1 MDRHNKKNHFGRLS
15 SAAISVVTLSALL
28 IPVASYFS
36 EDLSSSD
43 AFSPPRDYHHYPTQ
57 ENDQQ
62 EFYHPRDQARIDDD
76 DSGFEPYS
84 QLHQQPYHHPDQEE
98 QQQDL
103 GEQEEHKQEQQYHHH
118 SHQHQH
124 QHHHPHHNHQSHHHH
139 NHHFH
144 HIQQE
149 HKQVVAAAGE
159 NSGEQEQQH
168 DGPYYSSHISTNK
181 YGQGHVGNC
190 RLPDSWKGRWFQSGI
205 PNPILIDTRFIEGKG
220 TCYESSG
227 DKFLFVEKKTC
238 HRCVVIN
245 ARHGNVLEY
254 KETTF
259 CEDKAPLET
268 LCNLIQGD
276 AQLYSLFRIDAQP
289 IDCPFKGPFQF
300 SYNRGHGVCKS
311 PMSRVDVCI
320 EPSKLLLKYQA
331 CPDVPRTESTTEELQ
346 CLAEWRD
353 GAYHF
358 LVGKLNYQLAA
369 SNEDRYRCF
378 IYERT
383 KGHIIK
389 IAESGDATCIGLSSP
404 TEGAR
409 TLTFQ
414 KIHETGTK
422 CKYPSWLTMHHWY
435 SLDGKLIVRTNHKN
449 SSLSI
454 ISEDNKREQY
464 YGVNQNSLGSFS
476 GIHGAST
483 GAYTG
488 GPFGA
493 SPVIKDTTHRLFT
506 DGTRIQCQSREDIND
521 DHVAVIAHHTE
532 GCTSTTVCMHLFR
545 RDSHVIELQ
554 IREKSTGDF
563 DDYDCG
569 RPEAMG
575 PNLPYVTLIS
585 SGENSQRC
593 PHLGKYMTT
602 TITQDG
608 RVISAPAA
616 SSSDPCSTI
625 YSQFQGL
632 SSGGSGGSGG
642 GGGGS
647 IGSDASISLTNAHHQ
662 GSFHS
667 LVVGCGHRA
676 TMDFHSKCLPHEP
689 ITSYECH
696 GSWDENGIGFLIA
709 SPLSRSST
717 SASRYC
723 FTYSETDEGLQVF
736 SSSDSCL
743 RDGSPN
749 LEGIWAF
756 NLTIDGQCAEPVT
769 TGGVTRTISCDVG
782 SFTIFLLLSACF
794 LQSSSLWMISSS
806 GWMDQLR
813 VIITTVATS
822 TPYFAKK
829 LVVAPIELLVVAL
842 AFSSSTVPYLFASH
856 YHHLLSPPTFPIIR
870 QNQSMLQKQE
880 SKASLRC
887 SLSSDSTTCYEGGGR
902 SKTVNEI
909 RM

>member
-1 MDRHNKKNHFGRLS
+1 
-15 SAAISVVTLSALL
+15 
-28 IPVASYFS
+28 
-36 EDLSSSD
+36 
-43 AFSPPRDYHHYPTQ
+43 
-57 ENDQQ
+57 
-62 EFYHPRDQARIDDD
+62 
-76 DSGFEPYS
+76 
-84 QLHQQPYHHPDQEE
+84 
-98 QQQDL
+98 
-103 GEQEEHKQEQQYHHH
+103 
-118 SHQHQH
+118 
-124 QHHHPHHNHQSHHHH
+124 
-139 NHHFH
+139 
-144 HIQQE
+144 
-149 HKQVVAAAGE
+149 
-159 NSGEQEQQH
+159 
-168 DGPYYSSHISTNK
+168 
-181 YGQGHVGNC
+181 GNC

-254 KETTF
+254 KETSY

-268 LCNLIQGD
+268 LCNMIQGD

-289 IDCPFKGPFQF
+289 IDCPFKVSYRFF
-300 SYNRGHGVCKS
+300 SMRNRFLC
-311 PMSRVDVCI
+311 
-320 EPSKLLLKYQA
+320 A
-331 CPDVPRTESTTEELQ
+331 AEELQ

-389 IAESGDATCIGLSSP
+389 IAESGDATCIGLSTP
-404 TEGAR
+404 VEGAR

-414 KIHETGTK
+414 KSKQSSFHETGTK
-422 CKYPSWLTMHHWY
+422 CKYPSWLTMHHWH

-476 GIHGAST
+476 SIHGASM

-488 GPFGA
+488 GPFGG
-493 SPVIKDTTHRLFT
+493 SPIIKDTTHRLFT
-506 DGTRIQCQSREDIND
+506 DGTRIQCQSREDINE

-554 IREKSTGDF
+554 IREKGTGDF

-593 PHLGKYMTT
+593 PYLGKYMTT

-608 RVISAPAA
+608 RLISTPAA
-616 SSSDPCSTI
+616 SAGEPCS
-625 YSQFQGL
+625 SQFQGL
-632 SSGGSGGSGG
+632 SSGGSGG
-642 GGGGS
+642 GGGS
-647 IGSDASISLTNAHHQ
+647 IGSEASLSLTNAHHQ

-696 GSWDENGIGFLIA
+696 GSWEENGIGFLIA
-709 SPLSRSST
+709 SPMSRSST
-717 SASRYC
+717 SARRYC
-723 FTYSETDEGLQVF
+723 FSYSETDEGLQVF

-756 NLTIDGQCAEPVT
+756 NLTVDGQCAEPVT

-782 SFTIFLLLSACF
+782 SFASYTILLLLSASF
-794 LQSSSLWMISSS
+794 LQSSWLWMISSS

-829 LVVAPIELLVVAL
+829 LVVAPIELMVVL
-842 AFSSSTVPYLFASH
+842 AFSSSTVPYFVLSH
-856 YHHLLSPPTFPIIR
+856 LPNPPRIR
-870 QNQSMLQKQE
+870 QNQSVLNPN
-880 SKASLRC
+880 SSLTC
-887 SLSSDSTTCYEGGGR
+887 SLSSDSTTCYEGGGS
-902 SKTVNEI
+902 SKEVVVGGGI